1 MRRPGPYQIQGAIAA
16 VHAEASTAADTDWR
30 QIAILYEQLLRYE
43 RTPVIELNRAVAVSF
58 AISPGEGLSLLE
70 DIERTGAL
78 EHYAPF
84 HLARADILYR
94 LGRNDEALESQERAL
109 PFAPNDQV
117 RRFIEQRVHH
127 ARRQQFLSKDCSRVV
142 RRSSSGLVS
151 G

>member
-1 MRRPGPYQIQGAIAA
+1 L
-16 VHAEASTAADTDWR
+16 H
-30 QIAILYEQLLRYE
+30 YE

-58 AISPGEGLSLLE
+58 AIRQGEGLALLE
-70 DIERTGAL
+70 DIERTGTL

-117 RRFIEQRVHH
+117 RRFIEQRVRH
-127 ARRQQFLSKDCSRVV
+127 ARRQQLLPKECSRAV